1 MQEIEKTTNLE
12 ANTFGFK
19 NSIDLDLNL
28 WFFEVNLYFDNLS
41 VQLFILEIIFLL
53 DIIISF
59 FVIREEDASKYEKPI
74 TDVGITARSY
84 FNDGFWF

>member
-74 TDVGITARSY
+74 TDLDITARSY